1 MATNPTFQEP
11 GESPVARIALIVG
24 GLLLL
29 FGLVWFVYTQM
40 TGTLT
45 TKVKDDQPVQMSP
58 DLIPPPP
65 PPPPPP
71 KPEEKPP
78 EPTDAPKPTPEAA
91 APKPD
96 APAPM
101 TVAADAQA
109 GNDAFG
115 LTAGNGK
122 GGGAPGGTGTCTT
135 PPCGTGGGGY
145 SDALYRGNLAR
156 DLQDRILDNDK
167 VNRLSFKAT
176 FAISVGAGGQ
186 VTRAELMSS
195 SGDAK
200 RDQILLAILQATRG
214 LEPPPNQVKFPQ
226 RVVVTGRR
234 SF

>member
-1 MATNPTFQEP
+1 VASSPAFQEP
-11 GESPVARIALIVG
+11 RQSPVLKIALLLG

-29 FGLVWFVYTQM
+29 IGLAWFIYVQM

-58 DLIPPPP
+58 DLLPPPP

-71 KPEEKPP
+71 PDVKPP
-78 EPTDAPKPTPEAA
+78 EPTDAPKPTPEPAA

-101 TVAADAQA
+101 QMNAPAEA
-109 GNDAFG
+109 GTSGIASG
-115 LTAGNGK
+115 AGGGSGSPGTAG
-122 GGGAPGGTGTCTT
+122 GTCKI
-135 PPCGTGGGGY
+135 PPCGGGGGGF

-186 VTRAELMSS
+186 VTRAELLAS

-200 RDQILLAILQATRG
+200 RDQILLSILQATRG
-214 LEPPPNQVKFPQ
+214 LEPPPSQVKFPQ